1 MNFIPLS
8 IPNVGRAEWELVREC
23 LESGWVSSVGGFV
36 SDFEEKF
43 AKQVNAK
50 SAVATS
56 SGTAALHIALKM
68 AGVAY
73 DDEVILPSLT
83 FIAPANAVRYLGGWP
98 TFVDVDERTMQIDP
112 DRVASFLKNDCI
124 RVKGILRN
132 KHTRRRVVGVLPV
145 HILGHPVD
153 LDPILCLAEEYGLF
167 VIQDAT
173 ESLGSSYKKRKI
185 GSEGVSCFSFN
196 GNKLITTGGG
206 GMITFQN
213 KKMADRARYL
223 TTQAKDDAVEFIH
236 HEVGFN
242 YRLTNIQAA
251 MGVAQLDRVQEFI
264 SRKKAI
270 HQCYVQ
276 ELANLGDCSIIDQ
289 SSWAESGFWLN
300 TMRITGKD
308 KDRKLVY
315 ELLKAAS
322 IETRPL
328 WQPLHLSVAHEGS
341 WFNDCRVSEV
351 LYRQCLNLPS
361 STGLR
366 DDDLKRVVSVLK
378 DIFC

>member
-43 AKQVNAK
+43 AKEVNAN

-145 HILGHPVD
+145 HILGPV
-153 LDPILCLAEEYGLF
+153 
-167 VIQDAT
+167 
-173 ESLGSSYKKRKI
+173 SY
-185 GSEGVSCFSFN
+185 
-196 GNKLITTGGG
+196 TH
-206 GMITFQN
+206 
-213 KKMADRARYL
+213 L
-223 TTQAKDDAVEFIH
+223 TLQTNR
-236 HEVGFN
+236 EV
-242 YRLTNIQAA
+242 
-251 MGVAQLDRVQEFI
+251 
-264 SRKKAI
+264 
-270 HQCYVQ
+270 
-276 ELANLGDCSIIDQ
+276 
-289 SSWAESGFWLN
+289 
-300 TMRITGKD
+300 
-308 KDRKLVY
+308 
-315 ELLKAAS
+315 
-322 IETRPL
+322 
-328 WQPLHLSVAHEGS
+328 
-341 WFNDCRVSEV
+341 
-351 LYRQCLNLPS
+351 
-361 STGLR
+361 
-366 DDDLKRVVSVLK
+366 
-378 DIFC
+378 